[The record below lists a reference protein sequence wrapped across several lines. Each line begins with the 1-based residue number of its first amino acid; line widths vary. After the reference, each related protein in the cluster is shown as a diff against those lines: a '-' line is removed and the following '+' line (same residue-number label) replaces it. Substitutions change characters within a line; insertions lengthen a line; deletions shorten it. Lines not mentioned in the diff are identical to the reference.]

1 MSGAA
6 KMLGRSWPTG
16 RVDGPGPRSAWRAL
30 LDADAAVRAA
40 SPEEYEAAE
49 LAAQEARVVFTASLE
64 RASA

>member
-1 MSGAA
+1 MT
-6 KMLGRSWPTG
+6 GRAWPTNVIE
-16 RVDGPGPRSAWRAL
+16 RPGPREAWRAL
-30 LDADAAVRAA
+30 LDADTAVRAA